1 MGFPVGY
8 SDLLFPKLIF
18 HLIFF
23 LNFLRRLISSIFAV
37 AGLSHLLESEVPWPD
52 ANLPP
57 ELCSASA
64 ILIQEILP
72 VVRFDE
78 LLKGEGEGRRRPL
91 ADGCAVCLYEFE
103 EREEVRWLSN
113 CRHVFHRGCLD
124 RWVNH
129 DQRTCPLCRTLLI
142 PEEMQEAF
150 ERRLW
155 ASSGVDGSF
164 AGGEFDDSTS
174 SVSPS

>member
-8 SDLLFPKLIF
+8 SDLLFPKIIF

-23 LNFLRRLISSIFAV
+23 LNFLRRLMSSILAV
-37 AGLSHLLESEVPWPD
+37 AGLSHLIDSDLPWPD

-57 ELCSASA
+57 QLCSASA

-78 LLKGEGEGRRRPL
+78 LLKEGEGQLRPV
-91 ADGCAVCLYEFE
+91 ADGCAVCLLEFE

-124 RWVNH
+124 RWVDH
-129 DQRTCPLCRTLLI
+129 DQRTCPLCRTQLI
-142 PEEMQEAF
+142 PEEMQEEF
-150 ERRLW
+150 DRRMW
-155 ASSGVDGSF
+155 ASASVDSSF
-164 AGGEFDDSTS
+164 AGGEFDDSS
-174 SVSPS
+174 YSVLPL